1 MCFFINWSG
10 YMYMLFIAVAVR
22 YYEPIVDEPN
32 VLVVLMELYMMR
44 TCIQANKLSAGVFSS
59 SQPVCG
65 TSCPRYKAH

>member
-1 MCFFINWSG
+1 MCFNWFV
-10 YMYMLFIAVAVR
+10 YMYMFFIAVAAVR

-44 TCIQANKLSAGVFSS
+44 TCIQANKLSAGVLSS